1 MAKPVKFLLGAEGSE
16 KLKATEEGR
25 VYFALSDKGVI
36 NPNIYNLFYDNGN
49 ELIPIASESKYAE
62 KASNADKAASAD
74 KWTTPRNI
82 SVTGDVEGT
91 TTIDG
96 SSDIAIPATLKS
108 IVTAGTRG
116 PSANATLA
124 HGGKFTVP
132 YIKYNAKGLVTAG
145 ATRTFT
151 LPTETQLN
159 KGTETSKQEALSHGG
174 AFSAITGIDVSNHT
188 ITPTLTTFTLPS
200 LTKGTDEAATAATLS
215 HGGSFDVLIDTK
227 TDGSSIIDVYKT
239 FTLPTETQ
247 LSTGTATTNQ
257 SSLSHKGT
265 FSAIT
270 GFTVNDHKITPTV
283 TTFTLPADSNT
294 DTKVTQKAETRDD
307 NSYNVLLGGS
317 TGAAAETGSVNKAGG
332 FSYNPAEGAISLT
345 DKNGNIGSIYAV
357 AAKAITSEST
367 ATADKWTSPRNF
379 KFTGDVQDVS
389 KSVDGSNDVTWSLA
403 LDEIV
408 TGATKGPSKDTTLT
422 HSESFVVPSFTYD
435 NKGRITSA
443 TNRTLT
449 LPKVGVSDEFNNIGN
464 LTPSNKTITFPSL
477 VSTVTADS
485 TSDIVVTKEN
495 FGIDLSDFALFSE
508 IPKFLIF
515 KGTLSARDGDIPDL
529 DTPTAEMEGWV
540 YIVTYAGGYSNTDV
554 HAKVGDL
561 FICANRGSDGYK
573 WVHVPSSD
581 SYAAE
586 SNHSVTAD
594 KWTTGRTISLTKDVS
609 GTSSAWDGSGNL
621 SISATLSNSG
631 VTAGKYGPS
640 DNVSPAHG
648 GSFTVP
654 YLEVDAKG
662 RATAASNKTI
672 TLPTYGL
679 ASASANGLMPKEEFE
694 KLSKI
699 NIAYATCSTAAATA
713 TKVVSIKDGV
723 KWELKTGAVVVV
735 VFSYTNTASSP
746 KLNVNNT
753 GAKSIMYEG
762 SVLGSSN
769 KEYGGT
775 AKRPMIFIYDGTNYR
790 FAGWGYDGNTNTQI
804 RIYRQTTGYNADYP
818 LIVSRTAAGDI
829 ATVNDDGSYE
839 PVYGVMWDDTS
850 KVPTL
855 NPSTG
860 EIKAVKFTGAFNG
873 TANHATTADKWVTPR
888 TITYTGD
895 ATGSVTFD
903 GSADA
908 TCQLTVGD
916 KWVNT
921 TGDTMSGNL
930 IFSNADT
937 ISKTQPVIKWKT
949 FNNQTPY
956 IGYCSQS
963 GDGTF
968 LVGSLVGTKYTDGLA
983 IGGSSGN
990 LLWKGTKVATIND
1003 KVAAATTADSANS
1016 ANYATSAGSADSA
1029 QKDGSGNVITTK
1041 YVTVDTT
1048 QTISGAKTF
1057 SNAITT
1063 IQNKLQLNRSG
1074 GVAQGRI
1081 SFYDPSYNTWFEYMT
1096 DTAAGGCPT
1105 GAAAS
1110 TYGDVTSWARRSL
1123 IENISGYGWVWEA
1136 CANGATTTP
1145 LPIMSLS
1152 SSTGKLAV
1160 SGAIAGAS
1168 SASFSGLITQ
1178 GIPASHSTINN
1189 MNKFQSDLF
1198 VEGNGSAPNSPVKP
1212 GFYLGKS
1219 TSDENRHMDIVSGA
1233 DYSYIDFN
1241 KASREE
1247 DYAVRLIA
1255 NVSNGLTQF
1264 SWGSTSAI
1272 TDKRLQI
1279 AGALD
1284 VTGGI
1289 TGTLTGRIT
1298 HPGISSS
1305 WWNGRINALVTQTS
1319 VNGYNPIMSM
1329 KTTNGSWEVGHYNSG
1344 GYHNDFLIN
1353 YKDDSTY
1360 NSSNNS
1366 VVHAVKIKKE
1376 GNIVLN
1382 GTDIALNSGSGTMRY
1397 NTTTK
1402 SIDFIFA

>member
-151 LPTETQLN
+151 LPTETQLD

-200 LTKGTDEAATAATLS
+200 ITKGTDEAATAATLS

-317 TGAAAETGSVNKAGG
+317 TSAAAETGSVNKAGG

-345 DKNGNIGSIYAV
+345 NKDGNIGSIYAV

-367 ATADKWTSPRNF
+367 ATADKWTSSKNF
-379 KFTGDVQDVS
+379 KFTGDIQDTNQP
-389 KSVDGSNDVTWSLA
+389 VDGSADVTWNLL

-443 TNRTLT
+443 TDRTLT

-464 LTPSNKTITFPSL
+464 LTPNNKTITFPSL

-529 DTPTAEMEGWV
+529 DAPTADMEGWV

-554 HAKVGDL
+554 RAKVGDL

-594 KWTTGRTISLTKDVS
+594 KWTTGRTISLTNDVS

-640 DNVSPAHG
+640 DNASPAHG

-662 RATAASNKTI
+662 RATTASNKTI

-679 ASASANGLMPKEEFE
+679 VSASANGLMPKEEFE
-694 KLSKI
+694 KLSNI

-713 TKVVSIKDGV
+713 TKVVSIQNGV
-723 KWELKTGAVVVV
+723 KWELKIGAIVVV
-735 VFSYTNTASSP
+735 VFSNTNTASSP

-769 KEYGGT
+769 KGYGGT

-804 RIYRQTTGYNADYP
+804 RVYRQTTGYNADYP

-829 ATVNDDGSYE
+829 ATANDDGSYE

-873 TANHATTADKWVTPR
+873 TANHATTADKWATPR

-930 IFSNADT
+930 IFSNT
-937 ISKTQPVIKWKT
+937 NTTPKTQPVIKWKT

-956 IGYCSQS
+956 IGYCSES

-983 IGGSSGN
+983 IGGSAGN

-1003 KVAAATTADSANS
+1003 NVASASKWQTARTFKFTGDVVDVSQS
-1016 ANYATSAGSADSA
+1016 V
-1029 QKDGSGNVITTK
+1029 DGSGDVTWTLDLVDTGVTASSYGPSANASPAHGGSFSVP
-1041 YVTVDTT
+1041 YFTVD
-1048 QTISGAKTF
+1048 AE
-1057 SNAITT
+1057 
-1063 IQNKLQLNRSG
+1063 
-1074 GVAQGRI
+1074 GRL
-1081 SFYDPSYNTWFEYMT
+1081 T
-1096 DTAAGGCPT
+1096 
-1105 GAAAS
+1105 AAS
-1110 TYGDVTSWARRSL
+1110 TKTITLPSDNNTDTKNTAGSEQTTDKIWLVGTKQQ
-1123 IENISGYGWVWEA
+1123 
-1136 CANGATTTP
+1136 NGAGEVSYSHTTTY
-1145 LPIMSLS
+1145 
-1152 SSTGKLAV
+1152 V
-1160 SGAIAGAS
+1160 
-1168 SASFSGLITQ
+1168 
-1178 GIPASHSTINN
+1178 
-1189 MNKFQSDLF
+1189 D
-1198 VEGNGSAPNSPVKP
+1198 
-1212 GFYLGKS
+1212 
-1219 TSDENRHMDIVSGA
+1219 
-1233 DYSYIDFN
+1233 N
-1241 KASREE
+1241 KAS
-1247 DYAVRLIA
+1247 LH
-1255 NVSNGLTQF
+1255 
-1264 SWGSTSAI
+1264 STSFNVA
-1272 TDKRLQI
+1272 TK
-1279 AGALD
+1279 
-1284 VTGGI
+1284 VE
-1289 TGTLTGRIT
+1289 
-1298 HPGISSS
+1298 
-1305 WWNGRINALVTQTS
+1305 
-1319 VNGYNPIMSM
+1319 M
-1329 KTTNGSWEVGHYNSG
+1329 K
-1344 GYHNDFLIN
+1344 
-1353 YKDDSTY
+1353 
-1360 NSSNNS
+1360 
-1366 VVHAVKIKKE
+1366 
-1376 GNIVLN
+1376 
-1382 GTDIALNSGSGTMRY
+1382 Y
-1397 NTTTK
+1397 NTAK
-1402 SIDFIFA
+1402 ESLDFVFA